1 MTKSS
6 ILLHTLTRALAL
18 SASHRTNLYLDAR
31 SVLNS
36 LLNQKHRM
44 AENKLE
50 QVTNLSRRGK
60 SAKRIKADTQEDSSE
75 SQPAI
80 DESQVIGTQDSSKEI
95 NVKLLSDAMT
105 RIGFAAYKSSR
116 IRGGKLGYR
125 RIEVFSTF
133 NSIDI

>member
-1 MTKSS
+1 
-6 ILLHTLTRALAL
+6 
-18 SASHRTNLYLDAR
+18 
-31 SVLNS
+31 
-36 LLNQKHRM
+36 M
-44 AENKLE
+44 AAYKLE
-50 QVTNLSRRGK
+50 QVSNLSRRGK
-60 SAKRIKADTQEDSSE
+60 SAKLIKADTQEDSSE

>member
-31 SVLNS
+31 PVLNG
-36 LLNQKHRM
+36 LLKEKYRM
-44 AENKLE
+44 AAYKLE
-50 QVTNLSRRGK
+50 QVSNLSRRGK